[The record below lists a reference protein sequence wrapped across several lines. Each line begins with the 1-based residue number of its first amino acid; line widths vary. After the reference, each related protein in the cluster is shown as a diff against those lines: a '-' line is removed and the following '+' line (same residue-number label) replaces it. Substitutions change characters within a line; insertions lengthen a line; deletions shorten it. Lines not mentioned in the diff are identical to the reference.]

1 MAAGKISIQANDG
14 KVAGVVFEDGA
25 GSNVAITLPK
35 EGGKVAVASTT
46 LAGYG
51 ITNAY
56 TKTEVD
62 NAVDVLKDVPQNAK
76 TAAYTLTL
84 TDRGKSIDVSTGG
97 ITITVPLNSEVAF
110 PIGTTVS
117 ITNLAATAITV
128 SSSATLRQ
136 AGTAN
141 TGSRTLAAYGMA
153 TLRKVATDTW
163 FISGAGVS

>member
-1 MAAGKISIQANDG
+1 MAGGINIQASDG
-14 KVAGVVFEDGA
+14 KYVNVGFEAGA
-25 GSNVAITLPK
+25 STNVSVTIPK
-35 EGGKVAVASTT
+35 EGGKVVVASTT

-51 ITNAY
+51 ISDAY

-97 ITITVPLNSEVAF
+97 ITITVPLNSAVAF
-110 PIGTTVS
+110 PIGATVS
-117 ITNLAATAITV
+117 ITNLAATAITI

-163 FISGAGVS
+163 FISGAGLS